1 MSEFR
6 LRTAISGLLTYL
18 LTIQLTCLD
27 VVHQG
32 RLAVSSLT
40 ELLDSL
46 KLKQGVSMTT
56 RSLRLLNL
64 PPTEHEAFASA
75 HKDGPLKRQVYLLGY
90 LNTVGIFE
98 FILMQQMC
106 LL

>member
-1 MSEFR
+1 MYFS
-6 LRTAISGLLTYL
+6 A
-18 LTIQLTCLD
+18 IQLTWLS

-32 RLAVSSLT
+32 RLTVSSLT

-75 HKDGPLKRQVYLLGY
+75 HKDGPLKRQVYLLTY
-90 LNTVGIFE
+90 LNTVCTF
-98 FILMQQMC
+98 
-106 LL
+106 